1 MAILQGQLFTL
12 FSFLDMKGNT
22 TSILSLR
29 VLSEQLVAINIYIAV
44 VGIIPPGFSNGNYT
58 VFFQWYGDFKLL
70 LFISQAACT
79 GVETVQLGNWPCRLL
94 GGELLNS
101 F

>member
-29 VLSEQLVAINIYIAV
+29 VLSEQLVAINSHIPV
-44 VGIIPPGFSNGNYT
+44 MGIIPPGF
-58 VFFQWYGDFKLL
+58 GDKKHIVIF
-70 LFISQAACT
+70 
-79 GVETVQLGNWPCRLL
+79 
-94 GGELLNS
+94 
-101 F
+101 

>member
-29 VLSEQLVAINIYIAV
+29 VLSEQLVAINSHIPV
-44 VGIIPPGFSNGNYT
+44 MGIIPPGFSEGNYIM
-58 VFFQWYGDFKLL
+58 VFQ
-70 LFISQAACT
+70 
-79 GVETVQLGNWPCRLL
+79 
-94 GGELLNS
+94 
-101 F
+101 